1 MKALRVVCA
10 WLCVALVMAGAIEWA
25 FRIDQHEWEQQ
36 LRRNAEWR
44 ALAAR

>member
-1 MKALRVVCA
+1 MRALGA
-10 WLCVALVMAGAIEWA
+10 WLVVALVMGLFIEWG
-25 FRIDQHEWEQQ
+25 FRLDQHEWEQQ